1 MYPEYDCLSSLAAH
15 FKAQLY
21 AFFRDQ
27 GALAIRQKSAPSA
40 TAAIAP
46 TPTSD
51 AAASVAADPAPTP
64 ATPPLHPLFTFSG
77 QFSTVS
83 GTSADNFAHPMHGKP
98 NILRDIALVRTEL
111 ERVSHLKLHLQ
122 NPREPVVAFKQGF
135 AMRFACV
142 HSIPL
147 ELFASEPGEQ
157 AAEEPSHLTKG
168 IRKDIKGELDVI
180 AVADDSHFVLPGQ
193 MTVVRFRMGVLHVL

>member
-27 GALAIRQKSAPSA
+27 GALAIRQKSAPPSPTPS
-40 TAAIAP
+40 TAA
-46 TPTSD
+46 D
-51 AAASVAADPAPTP
+51 
-64 ATPPLHPLFTFSG
+64 PPLHPLFAFSG

-83 GTSADNFAHPMHGKP
+83 STSADNFAHGKP

-111 ERVSHLKLHLQ
+111 ERVSHLKLNLQ

-157 AAEEPSHLTKG
+157 ADG

-180 AVADDSHFVLPGQ
+180 TVVDDSHWVLPGL
-193 MTVVRFRMGVLHVL
+193 MTVVRFRMGVLDVL